1 MVRAVW
7 KQLPKALCCE
17 TGLSSGGAEKTVL
30 TMKKKM
36 LLKNI
41 ALLFQSCAK
50 EDCMS
55 GYDRLIKEEEIHS
68 LILIETP
75 ESSNSEKEHR

>member
-1 MVRAVW
+1 M
-7 KQLPKALCCE
+7 E
-17 TGLSSGGAEKTVL
+17 
-30 TMKKKM
+30 KKKKPR
-36 LLKNI
+36 LKNI

-50 EDCMS
+50 EDCMN
-55 GYDRLIKEEEIHS
+55 GYDGLIKEEEIHS

>member
-1 MVRAVW
+1 M
-7 KQLPKALCCE
+7 E
-17 TGLSSGGAEKTVL
+17 TVTQSFMLWNWSVFWGAEKTIL
-30 TMKKKM
+30 TMKRKKNAA
-36 LLKNI
+36 KNI
-41 ALLFQSCAK
+41 ALLFQNSAK

>member
-1 MVRAVW
+1 METVTQSFMLWNWAVW
-7 KQLPKALCCE
+7 
-17 TGLSSGGAEKTVL
+17 GSEKNNSHNG
-30 TMKKKM
+30 KKKKTR
-36 LLKNI
+36 LKNI

-50 EDCMS
+50 EDCMN
-55 GYDRLIKEEEIHS
+55 GYDGLIKEEEIHS